1 MNATFQKLAVAG
13 ITLCCLTGCWDRI
26 EINELAVAGLTGSEI
41 DPHTHE
47 QIVYYQII
55 NPGAYASE
63 SSSRSKAPVYTYK
76 VQGKTKGGLA
86 QLSSVTLP
94 RKLFTDHYQSHIVTE
109 QYAREGLRT
118 FLNYYERQFNR
129 RSSLYLFVT
138 DSPLSDVM
146 MTYTPLEQLPGRLLR
161 SLISNTNK
169 TTGRISLKSR
179 VKDLVENMESSTFTV
194 LPIISLK
201 GEKPLPSTTRFDEIN
216 GNQGN
221 LMLTG
226 AAVFKQDRMIGKISL
241 WENGYYNLLK
251 GQAGNFF
258 ESIVLD
264 NRVVDLYAHKIK
276 TKQHLSLIKGVPTW
290 NVEITAHLA
299 LRNDEQ
305 TEKLTWDNL
314 SKITDQFDLKLIET
328 SQKLYAQAIDKKWD
342 LFGLEDEMK
351 YKRGS
356 AWKKLQQQENG
367 WTETKLNV
375 TIKSKIEDIGEIVD
389 PYKGGAG
396 NGKE

>member
-1 MNATFQKLAVAG
+1 MNAAFQKLAVTG
-13 ITLCCLTGCWDRI
+13 IILCCLTGCWDRV
-26 EINELAVAGLTGSEI
+26 EINELAVAGLVGSEI
-41 DPHTHE
+41 DPQTHE
-47 QIVYYQII
+47 QIVYYQIV

-63 SSSRSKAPVYTYK
+63 SSGRSKAPVYTYK
-76 VQGKTKGGLA
+76 VQGKTKGELA
-86 QLSSVTLP
+86 QLSSDTLP

-146 MTYTPLEQLPGRLLR
+146 MTFTPLEQLPGRLLR
-161 SLISNTNK
+161 SLVSNTNNA
-169 TTGRISLKSR
+169 TGRISLKSR
-179 VKDLVENMESSTFTV
+179 VKDLVENMDSTTLTM
-194 LPIISLK
+194 LPIVSLK
-201 GEKPLPSTTRFDEIN
+201 GEKPILSANRFDDIN
-216 GNQGN
+216 GNQSN
-221 LMLTG
+221 LVLTG
-226 AAVFKQDRMIGKISL
+226 AAVFKQDQMIGKVSL

-251 GQAGNFF
+251 GEAGNFF

-264 NRVVDLYAHKIK
+264 DRVVDLYAHKIK
-276 TKQHLSLIKGVPTW
+276 TKQQLSLKDGAPVW

-314 SKITDQFDLKLIET
+314 SKITDQFDLKLIKT
-328 SQKLYAQAIDKKWD
+328 SEKLYAQAIEKKWD
-342 LFGLEDEMK
+342 LFGLEDEIK
-351 YKRGS
+351 YKRGNG
-356 AWKKLQQQENG
+356 WKKLQQQEDA
-367 WTETKLNV
+367 WTGTKLHV
-375 TIKSKIEDIGEIVD
+375 TIKSKVENIGEIVD